1 MRNLVIF
8 DPWKELE
15 SFSNDVSRLFD
26 SGFENLGKKNADYGT
41 TWAPSVNIHEDENSY
56 NVEADIPGVNKDDLN
71 VDVDNNILTI
81 KAERKSKD
89 KIEKENYIRAESV
102 YGTFARRLTIPET
115 VDLTNIKAEYKDGVL
130 KLTLP
135 KKEESKPKK
144 ISIDVN

>member
-1 MRNLVIF
+1 MRNLVVF

-15 SFSNDVSRLFD
+15 SFSNEVSRFFD
-26 SGFENLGKKNADYGT
+26 SGFENLGIKGVDYGT
-41 TWAPSVNIHEDENSY
+41 TWTPSVNIYEDENSY
-56 NVEADIPGVNKDDLN
+56 SVEADIPGVNKDDLN

-81 KAERKSKD
+81 KAERKSED
-89 KIEKENYIRAESV
+89 KIEKENYIRAESA

-115 VDLTNIKAEYKDGVL
+115 VDLTNIKAEYKEGVL